1 MEVRMSDTTET
12 KLQAIV
18 DGLKAAI
25 PDARKADK
33 GQVAGGTRVRSAAMD
48 AIKALKGLRQH
59 VLDDRN
65 ARKGA

>member
-1 MEVRMSDTTET
+1 MSETTET

-18 DGLKAAI
+18 DELQAAI

-33 GQVAGGTRVRSAAMD
+33 GQVAGGTRVRSTAMN

-59 VLDDRN
+59 VLDDRK
-65 ARKGA
+65 ARKRA